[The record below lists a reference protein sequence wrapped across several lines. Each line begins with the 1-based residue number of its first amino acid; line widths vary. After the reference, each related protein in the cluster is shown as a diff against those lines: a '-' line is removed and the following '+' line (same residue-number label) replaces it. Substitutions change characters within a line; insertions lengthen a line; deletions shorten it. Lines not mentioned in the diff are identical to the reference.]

1 MTANAQWPGLPV
13 HLKFLV
19 LSYVLNLSHSDT
31 HTVTLF
37 FKMQFYMG
45 IYDIKPLKMWKLQ
58 FQNTS

>member
-31 HTVTLF
+31 HTYNDPV
-37 FKMQFYMG
+37 
-45 IYDIKPLKMWKLQ
+45 
-58 FQNTS
+58 FQNAVLHGNL